1 MKTYLIIGAS
11 SGIGAAL
18 ATILSAAGN
27 KVIGTYNNTTTY
39 NTELPNLEM
48 HHYDATKSDPLNI
61 NIEALDGLVYCPG
74 AINLKPFA
82 RTKPEDF
89 IADYELQVVG
99 AIKVI
104 QQFLPVLKK
113 GVNPSIL
120 LFSTVASGHGFP
132 FHAIVASSKGAI
144 EGLAKSLAAELSP
157 TVRVNCIAPSLTN
170 TPLAK
175 HLLGT
180 DEKIQAN
187 ANRHPMKAVGEA
199 SDIANMADFL
209 LSDKAKWITG
219 QIIAV
224 DGGMSTLK
232 IG

>member
-11 SGIGAAL
+11 SGIGKSL
-18 ATILSAAGN
+18 AQKLQMLGN
-27 KVIGTYNNTTTY
+27 KVLGTYNVTPPDIGLDTV
-39 NTELPNLEM
+39 EM
-48 HHYDATKSDPLNI
+48 FHYDATKSEPLNAEI
-61 NIEALDGLVYCPG
+61 DILDGLIYCPG

-89 IADYELQVVG
+89 INDFELQVVG

-104 QQFLPVLKK
+104 QQYLPALKK
-113 GVNPSIL
+113 GNSPSIL

-132 FHAIVASSKGAI
+132 FHSIVASSKGAI
-144 EGLAKSLAAELSP
+144 EGLTKSLAAELSP
-157 TVRVNCIAPSLTN
+157 TIRVNCIAPSLTN

-180 DEKIQAN
+180 DEKIQNN
-187 ANRHPMKAVGEA
+187 ANRHPMKAIGEPE
-199 SDIANMADFL
+199 DIANMAEFL
-209 LSDKAKWITG
+209 LSEKAKWITG
-219 QIIAV
+219 QIMAV
-224 DGGMSTLK
+224 DGGISTLK